1 MEQALEVHDH
11 DDIWQVEWNEMTSDG
26 KIIRSFFYDFSN
38 SVFLNTKHY
47 LDWPTSPKLGIIS
60 SSLDEVF

>member
-1 MEQALEVHDH
+1 MEQALEVYDH
-11 DDIWQVEWNEMTSDG
+11 DDIWQVEWNEMNSDG

-47 LDWPTSPKLGIIS
+47 LD
-60 SSLDEVF
+60 

>member
-1 MEQALEVHDH
+1 MEQALEVYDH

-38 SVFLNTKHY
+38 SVFLNIKHY
-47 LDWPTSPKLGIIS
+47 LD
-60 SSLDEVF
+60 